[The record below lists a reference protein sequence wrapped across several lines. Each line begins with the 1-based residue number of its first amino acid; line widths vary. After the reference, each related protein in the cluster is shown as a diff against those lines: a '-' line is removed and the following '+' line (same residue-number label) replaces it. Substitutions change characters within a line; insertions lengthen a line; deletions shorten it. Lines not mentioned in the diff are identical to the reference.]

1 MFPGCRWMYTQRPA
15 DLITHTQVLAPTKH
29 CLRLMLPIG
38 DACSVSC
45 WLCIL
50 FVRWPIERG
59 QWGSCDHAWA
69 PTWGFLN
76 RKMRKPRASVAHL
89 FAKDFYILL
98 FTPASHDVCF
108 IFFPSNAQ
116 SCWNMLKLWLL
127 KRPVPWVH
135 PRYKSMAVPQ
145 TMQMGSRFCM
155 LRRRLYTEWAPAS
168 NCSHSLFG
176 PTKAWKL
183 SRKDEANGQNTAANA
198 TLM

>member
-1 MFPGCRWMYTQRPA
+1 MQCFLDVDECIHSDPQTCS
-15 DLITHTQVLAPTKH
+15 HTQILAPTKH

-69 PTWGFLN
+69 PTCCAFWGFLN
-76 RKMRKPRASVAHL
+76 RKMRKPRASVVHL

-116 SCWNMLKLWLL
+116 SCWSMLKLWLL

-145 TMQMGSRFCM
+145 TMQVGSRFCM
-155 LRRRLYTEWAPAS
+155 LRRRL
-168 NCSHSLFG
+168 
-176 PTKAWKL
+176 
-183 SRKDEANGQNTAANA
+183 
-198 TLM
+198 